1 MSPEILIDSGLLHLA
16 VLMSAPLLLAA
27 LGELIIE
34 RSGILNVA
42 IEGMMS
48 VGAGVGFLVAYFTNN
63 LLLGALIAMA
73 STALMGLLLGYF
85 GITLKANQLIIGLG
99 LYILGLGLPSL
110 LYRMTVGVR
119 LVAPR
124 INVMPSLAI
133 PVLSEIPYLGTI
145 FFNHPILVYL
155 TYLLVP
161 IIGFFLFRTPFGLH
175 LRSVGENPRA
185 ADTLGINVFRTRYA
199 CAIVGSAIIGLA
211 GFFLPAVLTATYTE
225 GIIGGRGWIA
235 LQLVIFGRWLPGAT
249 ISGALLFAY
258 IEALQY
264 RLALLTK
271 SIPPQLFQSLPYIVA
286 ILVMI
291 QVYRRAEKPAALMKT
306 YDREARG

>member
-1 MSPEILIDSGLLHLA
+1 MSAELLFDPSLLRLA
-16 VLMSAPLLLAA
+16 ILMSTPLLLAA

-48 VGAGVGFLVAYFTNN
+48 VGAGVGFLVAYFTKDIF
-63 LLLGALIAMA
+63 LGALISMV
-73 STALMGLLLGYF
+73 SVSLMGLLFGYF
-85 GITLKANQLIIGLG
+85 SITLRANQLIIGLG
-99 LYILGLGLPSL
+99 LYIFGLGLPSL
-110 LYRMTVGVR
+110 LYRIAFGVQM
-119 LVAPR
+119 VAPR
-124 INVMPSLAI
+124 IDLMPSLAI
-133 PVLSEIPYLGTI
+133 PGLVSIPFLGPI
-145 FFNHPILVYL
+145 FFNQPLLVYL

-161 IIGFFLFRTPFGLH
+161 ILGFILFRTPLGLR
-175 LRSVGENPRA
+175 LRASGENPRA
-185 ADTLGINVFRTRYA
+185 ADTLGVNVFATRYA
-199 CAIVGSAIIGLA
+199 CVIIGSAIIGLA
-211 GFFLPAVLTATYTE
+211 GFFIPAIVTATFTE

-264 RLALLTK
+264 RLALISK
-271 SIPPQLFQSLPYIVA
+271 GIPPQLFQTLPYVVA

-291 QVYRRAEKPAALMKT
+291 QVYQRAEKPAALMQP
-306 YDREARG
+306 YNREARG